1 MCRFS
6 SQINNKMLETRQ
18 VTQVMVWK
26 LILNPM
32 RANTEAS
39 NLVAWSDDKDK
50 LLNWYK
56 SQLVEPYT
64 DNGSPSF
71 ECHGESH
78 NWYKVFAKGSE
89 LEWYNPMDNEE
100 GYPNHYGHGLQNEWV
115 DIDILPNISVG
126 YRVW

>member
-6 SQINNKMLETRQ
+6 SQIKFKMVETRQ

-39 NLVAWSDDKDK
+39 NLVACSDDKDK
-50 LLNWYK
+50 LINWYK
-56 SQLVEPYT
+56 SQLTEPYS

-71 ECHGESH
+71 ECHGDSH
-78 NWYKVFAKGSE
+78 NWYKVFAKGSQ
-89 LEWYNPMDNEE
+89 LEWYNPMSPDCTV
-100 GYPNHYGHGLQNEWV
+100 NHYGQGLQSEWV
-115 DIDILPNISVG
+115 NEDILSNIPWP
-126 YRVW
+126 RI

>member
-1 MCRFS
+1 M
-6 SQINNKMLETRQ
+6 IETRQ

-32 RANTEAS
+32 RSNTEAS

-56 SQLVEPYT
+56 SQLVEPYS
-64 DNGSPSF
+64 DNGITSF
-71 ECHGESH
+71 ECHGDSH
-78 NWYKVFAKGSE
+78 NWYKVFAKGSQ

-100 GYPNHYGHGLQNEWV
+100 GYPNHYGQGLQNEWV
-115 DIDILPNISVG
+115 DVEVLPNITVG

>member
-1 MCRFS
+1 MV
-6 SQINNKMLETRQ
+6 ETRQ
-18 VTQVMVWK
+18 VEQILIWK

-39 NLVAWSDDKDK
+39 NLVAWSDDKEK
-50 LLNWYK
+50 LLNWYR
-56 SQLVEPYT
+56 SQLVEPYS

-71 ECHGESH
+71 ECHGDTH
-78 NWYKVFAKGSE
+78 NWHKVFAKGSQ

-100 GYPNHYGHGLQNEWV
+100 GYQNHYGHGLQNEWV
-115 DIDILPNISVG
+115 DVEVLPNITVS